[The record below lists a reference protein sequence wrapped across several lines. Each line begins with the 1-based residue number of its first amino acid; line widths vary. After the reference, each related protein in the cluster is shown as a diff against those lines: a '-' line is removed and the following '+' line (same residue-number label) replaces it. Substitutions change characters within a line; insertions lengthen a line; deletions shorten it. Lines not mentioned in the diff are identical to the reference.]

1 MSNGPSESPAGE
13 SRTLISSVLFLDIAG
28 YSRFGVTDQIR
39 LKQSFNDVLSA
50 ALADV
55 EARERVVIDTGDG
68 AAIAFLGDPE
78 RALFAALA
86 VFDNVGQ
93 LPVRMGINMGPVHV
107 SRDING
113 QENVIGDGIN
123 VAQRIM
129 SFAQAGQ
136 LFVSRT
142 FYDTVQLLSREYAT
156 MFQAVGGRTDK
167 HARTHEVFAMNP
179 GVRVGR
185 RVAETQRLRA
195 QQRPGAP
202 VASAPVAARGRAT
215 ASDAGTH
222 FIISGGTR
230 EAVEAELNRFAADG
244 AKMLSAPAQIGARW
258 IATCENRRTAVRVNV
273 EKLGM
278 KSIITAS
285 TREAVELK
293 LRELLGFGARL
304 DGEIELV
311 DGLWTAVCD
320 NPR

>member
-1 MSNGPSESPAGE
+1 MSTEPVETPPSD

-28 YSRFGVTDQIR
+28 YSRLGVTEQIR

-50 ALADV
+50 ALQDT

-68 AAIAFLGDPE
+68 AAVAFLGNPE

-86 VFDNVGQ
+86 VFDNVGE

-129 SFAQAGQ
+129 SFAGAGQ

-142 FYDTVQLLSREYAT
+142 FYDVVQLLSGEYAT

-167 HARTHEVFAMNP
+167 HARTHEVFAVNP
-179 GVRVGR
+179 AVRVGR
-185 RVAETQRLRA
+185 RAAEMHQRLRA
-195 QQRPGAP
+195 QRRPAVAP
-202 VASAPVAARGRAT
+202 AARGAAT
-215 ASDAGTH
+215 ISDAGTH
-222 FIISGGTR
+222 FIVSGPSR
-230 EAVEAELNRFAADG
+230 ESVETELARLGEEG
-244 AKMLSAPAQIGARW
+244 AKVLATPTLVGAKW
-258 IATCENRRTAVRVNV
+258 MATFENRRATMRVNV

-278 KSIITAS
+278 KSIITGAS
-285 TREAVELK
+285 REAVELK

-304 DGEIELV
+304 DREIELV
-311 DGLWTAVCD
+311 DGTWTAVCD
-320 NPR
+320 HPS